1 MSQQLINIFL
11 ILFLTQFSFAQEGVS
26 SWLQRMGCVE
36 LQATYLEEQL
46 ENGNRTTQVKAAKQ
60 LADVY
65 ATMLAR
71 ADQDMDKKL
80 LQRAIELF
88 DRIPAA
94 GTVELRLQLFRAT
107 YIAAEQILERYRL
120 RISDRE
126 EARIAIT
133 QLQNVTDN
141 LESFRQ
147 TLLKRVRSA
156 RSNNEHLQQQ
166 LGLVT
171 SYLAWTRYYI
181 AWFDNNKEEAEKA
194 SQLFAEILLG
204 DRPSLQSVS
213 LDLKHHESGAR
224 AILGI
229 ALCKSILQYPSDP
242 EPWFEELEDPETWSS
257 VRSLVP
263 LWKFFLLI
271 DQQKWD
277 EILVEFDETNE
288 IDKTLLYRVSAVHSL
303 ENYASDKAK
312 DVAKKSLEGLI
323 EIGQLGILSDIV
335 HQYGSQ
341 ALQEDGFISKYIDG
355 DFAFKQARDD
365 FKSDEPARDEE
376 TQLLFASIAEIFHQA
391 LQSSDVNKYE
401 QLEDDCK
408 LLLGLSL
415 YYASQFQNAAE
426 AFIEAAQGGNKE
438 QAIWMAIVSLD
449 YLNPLPNDLELTKE
463 ELSTLYLENWPNTEH
478 ATQLTIRRSEG
489 ESQNPE
495 NIEDLLAIPH
505 SDPKYEDAQRQA
517 ARSLYLMWQS
527 AITEQQSYI
536 GNRYITVALPLMVSD
551 STISEDAHA
560 NEVSAI
566 RALRMLE
573 ISLHPQVQRVNAS
586 IRALETLE
594 LIHTRNIFSLQIY
607 QNEIAY
613 RRILS
618 HLLQDSPVEAMG
630 QLLEMIEASP
640 DDRWTNLASK
650 QVWRDWS
657 LHGFPENQ
665 HDIYVVGISI
675 LKQLK
680 NTQYG
685 HSEFIPIAYLTAQT
699 AYQLFLKNNDLSSG
713 EKALEIS
720 RVLVIQ
726 QPKIAKLLI
735 QNAEL
740 ENTLGDSEIA
750 LQRWKTI
757 SSGSPTGSEL
767 WLRARFNTI
776 RLISEQSPEKALAV
790 LNQHHTLYPNYGV
803 EPYGTKLR
811 ELHTKLRGSS
821 NGS

>member
-1 MSQQLINIFL
+1 M
-11 ILFLTQFSFAQEGVS
+11 ILAQFTFAQEEVS
-26 SWLQRMGCVE
+26 SWLQRMGCVD

-71 ADQDMDKKL
+71 ANQDMDKEL

-88 DRIPAA
+88 NRIPAA

-120 RISDRE
+120 RISNRE
-126 EARIAIT
+126 EAQIAIT
-133 QLQNVTDN
+133 QLQNVTNN

-147 TLLKRVRSA
+147 TLLKRIRSA
-156 RSNNEHLQQQ
+156 RSNNDHLQQQ

-181 AWFDNNKEEAEKA
+181 AWFDNNKKEAEKA

-213 LDLKHHESGAR
+213 LDLKQHESGAR

-229 ALCKSILQYPSDP
+229 ALCKSLLQYPSDP

-271 DQQKWD
+271 DQKKWD
-277 EILVEFDETNE
+277 EILIELDESNE

-303 ENYASDKAK
+303 EHYASEKAK
-312 DVAKKSLEGLI
+312 EVAKKSLEGLI

-341 ALQEDGFISKYIDG
+341 ALQKDGFISKYIEG
-355 DFAFKQARDD
+355 DFAFKQAREIY
-365 FKSDEPARDEE
+365 KGDEPAKDEE
-376 TQLLFASIAEIFHQA
+376 TQNKFASIAEIFNQA
-391 LQSSDVNKYE
+391 IRSPDITEYE
-401 QLEDDCK
+401 QLEDDCQI
-408 LLLGLSL
+408 LLGLSL
-415 YYASQFQNAAE
+415 YYSSQYQKAAK
-426 AFIEAAQGGNKE
+426 AFIEAAEGDNKE
-438 QAIWMAIVSLD
+438 QAVWMAIVSLD
-449 YLNPLPNDLELTKE
+449 YLNPLTEELELTKE
-463 ELSTLYLENWPNTEH
+463 ELSVLYLENWPNTEH
-478 ATQLTIRRSEG
+478 ATQLTIQRSSGASE
-489 ESQNPE
+489 NPA

-505 SDPKYEDAQRQA
+505 SDPRYEEAQRQA
-517 ARSLYLMWQS
+517 ARSLYQMWQS
-527 AITEQQSYI
+527 ASIEQQSYI

-560 NEVSAI
+560 NEVAAI
-566 RALRMLE
+566 RALRILE
-573 ISLHPQVQRVNAS
+573 ISLHPQVHRINAS
-586 IRALETLE
+586 LRALEILK
-594 LIHTRNIFSLQIY
+594 LIDTRNIFSLQIY

-618 HLLQDSPVEAMG
+618 LLLQDSPEEATT
-630 QLLEMIEASP
+630 QLLEMIETSP
-640 DDRWTNLASK
+640 EDRWTNLASK
-650 QVWRDWS
+650 QVWGDWS

-665 HDIYVVGISI
+665 HDIYVVGTSI
-675 LKQLK
+675 LQQLK

-699 AYQLFLKNNDLSSG
+699 AYQLFLERNDLSLG
-713 EKALEIS
+713 ETALEIS
-720 RVLVIQ
+720 RELINQ

-750 LQRWKTI
+750 LQRWKLI

-767 WLRARFNTI
+767 WIRARFNTI
-776 RLISEQSPEKALAV
+776 LLISEQSPEKALAL